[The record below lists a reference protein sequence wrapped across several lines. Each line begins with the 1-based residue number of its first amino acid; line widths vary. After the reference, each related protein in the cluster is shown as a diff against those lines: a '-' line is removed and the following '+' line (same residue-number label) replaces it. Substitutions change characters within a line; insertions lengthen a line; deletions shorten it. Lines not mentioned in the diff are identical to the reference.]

1 MIVVMRVSR
10 PDSEGEDEGESQA
23 ARGSGLSGVQCI
35 LRQSEGKGWASHPRS
50 MPRLACAK

>member
-1 MIVVMRVSR
+1 MRVSR